1 MIDNLKKDFLRRR
14 EVKMTQVNKEVDS
27 DNRILKF
34 LLERY
39 DCITIGAVMRSRKR
53 LAGIRQVC
61 QHW

>member
-1 MIDNLKKDFLRRR
+1 
-14 EVKMTQVNKEVDS
+14 MTQVNKEVDS